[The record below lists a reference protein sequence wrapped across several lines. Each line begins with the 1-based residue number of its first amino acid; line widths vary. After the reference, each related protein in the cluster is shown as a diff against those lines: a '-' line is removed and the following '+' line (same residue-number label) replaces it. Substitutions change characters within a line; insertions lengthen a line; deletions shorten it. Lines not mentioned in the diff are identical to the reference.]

1 MRIKITLR
9 ELESLLQQQKERVAE
24 RIANNSY
31 LYNTTNTP
39 GSSNSLPVDKDKMKK
54 IGMEAPFPEDFN
66 VLKRF
71 VTDDND

>member
-1 MRIKITLR
+1 MKLKITLR
-9 ELESLLQQQKERVAE
+9 ELESLLQQQKIKVAE

-39 GSSNSLPVDKDKMKK
+39 GVSNTLPIDKEKMKQ
-54 IGMEAPFPEDFN
+54 IGMESPFPEDFN

-71 VTDDND
+71 ITDDE